1 MSDKLKKLSKFKPY
15 IVSCLIAL
23 TVGGI
28 SALATAGNMD
38 IYSQINLP
46 PFAPPTIVFPIGW
59 TILYILMG
67 ISSAIIYTARNSPA
81 NDVRNSLITYCI
93 QLIINGIWSI
103 IFFSL
108 NAYLLSFVWLL
119 VMLAAIIIM
128 INFFARISKNAA
140 YLQIPYVL
148 WVIFAGYLNLMIYI
162 LN

>member
-1 MSDKLKKLSKFKPY
+1 M
-15 IVSCLIAL
+15 
-23 TVGGI
+23 
-28 SALATAGNMD
+28 ATAGNMD

-128 INFFARISKNAA
+128 INFFARISKTAA